1 VFLGINHNIPN
12 VEPPLWFETMVF
24 RESADGTHGVK
35 IRYGTLR
42 CSTLSDALSGH
53 VVVCEKVKSGEIG
66 E

>member
-1 VFLGINHNIPN
+1 
-12 VEPPLWFETMVF
+12 MVF
-24 RESADGTHGVK
+24 RQSADGTHGVK
-35 IRYGTLR
+35 IKYDTLR